1 MTRYKTE
8 VNAITGEMIVRPY
21 TDEENAQ
28 ADIDEASE
36 SGRQGNTPEPREP
49 STTPEP

>member
-8 VNAITGEMIVRPY
+8 VNALTGEAIVRPY

-28 ADIDEASE
+28 ADIDEAIE
-36 SGRQGNTPEPREP
+36 SGREGNTPEPP
-49 STTPEP
+49 AT

>member
-8 VNAITGEMIVRPY
+8 VNALTGEVIVRPY

-36 SGRQGNTPEPREP
+36 PGRQGNTTETWNQGATDG
-49 STTPEP
+49 S

>member
-8 VNAITGEMIVRPY
+8 VDALTGEVIVRLY

-28 ADIDEASE
+28 ADIDEATE
-36 SGRQGNTPEPREP
+36 SGREITMPEE
-49 STTPEP
+49 TTNGS